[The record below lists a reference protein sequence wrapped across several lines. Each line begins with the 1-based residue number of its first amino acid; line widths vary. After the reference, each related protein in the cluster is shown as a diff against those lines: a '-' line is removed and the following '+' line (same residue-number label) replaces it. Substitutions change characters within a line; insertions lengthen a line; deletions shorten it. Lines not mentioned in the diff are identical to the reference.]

1 MRRRVVTVNDRMQ
14 QGYSYELT
22 APVGRDFHPEFQP
35 DLSPEEM
42 LQLGVF
48 CGKYLTD
55 CRDEFPANWFTRAKL
70 SPASRDCSLN
80 YFGGTP
86 ASRCQSGARKAGFT
100 RTIRVDGSNGIAGI
114 TWAVACPRRTP
125 ARSGGGRR
133 SGGTSPNSES
143 IASRAIRC
151 AARASARRFCIGR
164 MTAGSFETDP
174 TAGAFEVSAF

>member
-55 CRDEFPANWFTRAKL
+55 CRDEFPATGSRGRSCRPRA
-70 SPASRDCSLN
+70 A
-80 YFGGTP
+80 
-86 ASRCQSGARKAGFT
+86 
-100 RTIRVDGSNGIAGI
+100 
-114 TWAVACPRRTP
+114 
-125 ARSGGGRR
+125 
-133 SGGTSPNSES
+133 
-143 IASRAIRC
+143 
-151 AARASARRFCIGR
+151 
-164 MTAGSFETDP
+164 TAP
-174 TAGAFEVSAF
+174 